1 MIVHIVFIYGVLGHV
16 GDSDLITDIC
26 ILILCYNVVLII
38 ESGEQIN
45 LVFIYICFQIN
56 QHQRK
61 ENEKSKQ
68 RLKYL
73 FTDTGVVCILH
84 TFSTVLRQEAY
95 MYM

>member
-1 MIVHIVFIYGVLGHV
+1 M
-16 GDSDLITDIC
+16 
-26 ILILCYNVVLII
+26 
-38 ESGEQIN
+38 N

-56 QHQRK
+56 QHQKK